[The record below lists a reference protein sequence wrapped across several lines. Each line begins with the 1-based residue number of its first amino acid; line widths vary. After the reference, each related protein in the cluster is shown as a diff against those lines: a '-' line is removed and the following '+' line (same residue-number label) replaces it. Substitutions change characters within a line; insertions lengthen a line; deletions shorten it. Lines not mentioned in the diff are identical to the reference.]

1 MILVELKDY
10 SLDNLNWKI
19 KVFTEI
25 NYLKQF
31 LRKNIKQKIFLLC
44 VHKVEKKMKITY
56 R

>member
-31 LRKNIKQKIFLLC
+31 LRKNIKTEDFFIMCPQSR
-44 VHKVEKKMKITY
+44 KKDEDYM
-56 R
+56 